1 MSSRNKKLAL
11 FLILSIILVCGFFY
25 ILNISYL
32 VKEGFSSSSK
42 LQRNYATLQSKLQST
57 LGPYCSLTNFIQDQM
72 KTMYQATKV
81 SESGESVPGDSDIQ
95 ATANIKKAYQDAYA
109 CKDELADSRQSCAGF
124 AKFEQINVKMDF
136 IPCSVYM
143 NTPAYDESDTSL
155 AAIALSQIPDNL
167 ALRINKEIDWYAA
180 ILKKLQSGIDEGAKP
195 PKELPPGA
203 PGADYKAPPDKSAPS
218 GAPTN
223 KEAFADIIEGFTL
236 LNEGF
241 KSKFSN
247 IKDTVKS
254 AVKKTGGAVA
264 SVAKKT
270 GGAVASV
277 AKKTGGAVT
286 SVAKKAGGAVASAA
300 AGAAKKAGGAVVSAA
315 KKTGGAVAGAAKK
328 TGGAVAGAAAGA
340 AKKVGGAVA
349 AVTAVAGAI
358 TAKIK
363 NPFRNNAPIC
373 SADAAR
379 EKRERERREKLEKES
394 KNCRIKGLQTEI
406 DRVNGI
412 LNSDAL
418 KSAVARCAAIADAAQ
433 KLQSQL
439 ALLKAGNLYDWQ
451 KSGPTKSYAQFKG
464 GDRIAALTFSLQQNR
479 G

>member
-11 FLILSIILVCGFFY
+11 FLIISIILVCGFLY
-25 ILNISYL
+25 ILNISQL
-32 VKEGFSSSSK
+32 VKEGFGLFNSGQKSYT
-42 LQRNYATLQSKLQST
+42 NLQSKLQRT

-72 KTMYQATKV
+72 RTMYQAAKV
-81 SESGESVPGDSDIQ
+81 SESGESIPGDSDTQ
-95 ATANIKKAYQDAYA
+95 ATANIQKAYQDAYA

-124 AKFEQINVKMDF
+124 AKLEQINVKMDF

-143 NTPAYDESDTSL
+143 NTPPYNDSDTSL

-167 ALRINKEIDWYAA
+167 ALRITKEVDWYAA
-180 ILKKLQSGIDEGAKP
+180 IIKKLQSGIDAGGNP
-195 PKELPPGA
+195 PTKLPPDA

-218 GAPTN
+218 DTIDK
-223 KEAFADIIEGFTL
+223 KEGYADIIEGFTL

-241 KSKFSN
+241 KSKFSKL
-247 IKDTVKS
+247 KDTVKS
-254 AVKKTGGAVA
+254 AAKNTG
-264 SVAKKT
+264 S
-270 GGAVASV
+270 
-277 AKKTGGAVT
+277 AVT
-286 SVAKKAGGAVASAA
+286 SVTKKAGGAVASAA
-300 AGAAKKAGGAVVSAA
+300 KKTGGAVVSAA
-315 KKTGGAVAGAAKK
+315 KKTGSAAAGAIKKTGGAVAGAAKK
-328 TGGAVAGAAAGA
+328 
-340 AKKVGGAVA
+340 VGGAVA
-349 AVTAVAGAI
+349 VASAAASAAASAVA
-358 TAKIK
+358 AKIK

-412 LNSDAL
+412 LNSDVL
-418 KSAVARCAAIADAAQ
+418 KSAVARCSAIADAAQ

-439 ALLKAGNLYDWQ
+439 ALLKVGNLYDWQ

-464 GDRIAALTFSLQQNR
+464 GDRIAGLTFSLQQNR